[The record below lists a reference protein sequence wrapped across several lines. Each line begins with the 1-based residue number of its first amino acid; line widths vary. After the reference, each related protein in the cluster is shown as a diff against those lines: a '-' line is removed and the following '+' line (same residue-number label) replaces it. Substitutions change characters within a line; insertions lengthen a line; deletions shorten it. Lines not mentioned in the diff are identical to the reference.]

1 MQNVD
6 SGFQVKFRIGSKA
19 TYAIDLSVATNLL
32 RHGINRLESPQYA
45 KDGMGIYAFDLYR
58 KHSGKA
64 DLSFAEFQNLD
75 LKLDFWTTKKE
86 FPVPI
91 SEEIAR
97 KSGLFNYRSRFI
109 CWVLPKTLQKFE
121 VVELPLV
128 DTEEKFLRVTLDFD
142 KLVQAWVEAG
152 TPESWE

>member
-6 SGFQVKFRIGSKA
+6 SGFQVIFRIGSKA
-19 TYAIDLSVATNLL
+19 TYAIDSAVDDLL
-32 RHGINRLESPQYA
+32 LHGINILESPQYA
-45 KDGMGIYAFDLYR
+45 EDGMGIYAFDLYR

-64 DLSFAEFQNLD
+64 DLSFAEFQNLG

-97 KSGLFNYRSRFI
+97 KSELFNYRSRFI
-109 CWVLPKTLQKFE
+109 CWVLPKILQKFE
-121 VVELPLV
+121 AVEVPLV
-128 DTEEKFLRVTLDFD
+128 DMGEKFFRVTLDFN
-142 KLVQAWVEAG
+142 KLVEAWVEAG
-152 TPESWE
+152 TPESWK